1 MVNFEDIK
9 EVYSTYSDSEI
20 CKIYTER
27 QQQNIKANNEVAK
40 EILLNFPCETLYI
53 PQEFSDSEKLNY
65 LLSIFFNSK
74 NFNAIKIV
82 LDILKKYH
90 YNNASELLK
99 TMQRT
104 DLFFTSDID
113 FLTYSKLLYGA
124 TTIKNIEGASLEKV
138 STISTKGKIELLSLN
153 KRFNLKSIDSDKRR
167 GFCHNLT
174 SDILV
179 ANKDLYGAYYYIPL
193 EFTGF
198 IEHSV
203 LLDLKHNLVYDFA
216 NNIIVSLDIWQKFY
230 DNPVVLIKGSTF
242 SELSKR
248 CNDELGLYLTTNSL
262 DSVLK
267 LKRKK
272 NSL

>member
-1 MVNFEDIK
+1 MITFEDIK

-20 CKIYTER
+20 RNIYMER
-27 QQQNIKANNEVAK
+27 QQENIKANNEIVR
-40 EILLNFPCETLYI
+40 EVLLNFPCESLYI
-53 PQEFSDSEKLNY
+53 PQELSDSEKLNY
-65 LLSIFFNSK
+65 LLSIFFNSE
-74 NFNAIKIV
+74 NINAIKIV

-90 YNNASELLK
+90 YNNAPELLK

-104 DLFFTSDID
+104 DLFFTKDID

-124 TTIKNIEGASLEKV
+124 TTIKNIEYADEKKV
-138 STISTKGKIELLSLN
+138 SISSTKGNIELLSLD
-153 KRFNLKSIDSDKRR
+153 KSIRLGSINPNKRR
-167 GFCHNLT
+167 GLCHNLT
-174 SDILV
+174 SEVLKNCI
-179 ANKDLYGAYYYIPL
+179 NLYGAYYYIPL

-203 LLDLKHNLVYDFA
+203 LLDLEHNLVFDVA
-216 NNIIVSLDIWQKFY
+216 NNIIVPLDIWKKFY
-230 DNPVVLIKGSTF
+230 NNPTILIKGNIF

-248 CNDELGLYLTTNSL
+248 CRGELGLYLTTSSL

-272 NSL
+272 E